1 MPHQHLRHIRS
12 RIAFDSF
19 ACRLSSSIPPHLSD
33 PLAVL
38 HPALTGR
45 GSASS
50 ILESSPTQHPN
61 EHHKGDDLEHGV
73 NRALSRLCN
82 SINGGFPRDST
93 SDFFQS
99 RWEHAAPHNRQADS
113 RSYHNA
119 SSISMGHAPQV
130 DYGQPS
136 HETHPEVRHSTL
148 DLAHGK
154 LLPEMRCGPFAMIH
168 QMDTFQRL
176 TP

>member
-73 NRALSRLCN
+73 NRDLSRLCN
-82 SINGGFPRDST
+82 SINGGFPR
-93 SDFFQS
+93 
-99 RWEHAAPHNRQADS
+99 DS

-130 DYGQPS
+130 DFGQPS